1 MEKIFITSTLSFWER
16 ERFFS
21 YKDFIIVGAGL
32 AGLWT
37 AFELKKRFPEKS
49 VLILERALMP
59 SGASSK
65 NAGFAC
71 FGSPTE
77 LLADIS
83 EMKNE
88 EEVLNIIEMRYRG
101 ISKIKRIFG
110 SHDIGY
116 IPSGGYEC
124 LSQELHNISVLK
136 DKVLELNKSLKSIT
150 KVAKTFS
157 FANQKLK
164 TFGLRN
170 FDGLIENKLEGSL
183 DSGLLLKALTNKVQ
197 EMGVE
202 ILYCVTVTSFREG
215 QNGVRVET
223 VIDAQDIHKPY
234 FNAGKLI
241 ICTNAFMPEL
251 LPALDIKPAR
261 GQMIITQPIA
271 NLRLKG
277 TFHFDQGFYYFR
289 NVNSRILIGGARN
302 KDIEN
307 EETRDFSISS
317 TIQTELE
324 SFLKKHFVVDVKIE
338 NNMPWAGIM
347 GFTHNKKPEIYH
359 PYPSTY
365 ALACCNGMGIALSP
379 IMAEKLVK
387 QM

>member
-37 AFELKKRFPEKS
+37 AFELKKKFPNKS
-49 VLILERALMP
+49 VLILERGVLP

-77 LLADIS
+77 LLAD
-83 EMKNE
+83 MAGTKE
-88 EEVLNIIEMRYRG
+88 EEVLNIVEMRYRG

-116 IPSGGYEC
+116 TPSGGYEC
-124 LSQELHNISVLK
+124 LSQELHNLSVMK
-136 DKVLELNKSLKSIT
+136 DKVPDLNKKLKSIT
-150 KVAKTFS
+150 KVAKTFN

-164 TFGLRN
+164 TFGLKN

-183 DSGLLLKALTNKVQ
+183 DSGFLLKALANKVQ

-202 ILYCVTVTSFREG
+202 ILYSVMVTSFREG
-215 QNGVRVET
+215 QNGVRIET
-223 VIDAQDIHKPY
+223 KIDTEEMHKPY
-234 FNAGKLI
+234 FNAGKMI
-241 ICTNAFMPEL
+241 ICTNAFIPEL
-251 LPALDIKPAR
+251 LPTLDIKPAR
-261 GQMIITQPIA
+261 GQMIISQPIA
-271 NLRLKG
+271 NLNLKG
-277 TFHFDQGFYYFR
+277 TFHFDEGFYYFR

-302 KDIEN
+302 KDTQN
-307 EETRDFSISS
+307 EETKDFSISS

-324 SFLKKHFVVDVKIE
+324 SFLKKHFVIDVKIE

-347 GFTHNKKPEIYH
+347 GFTPDKKPTIYH

-365 ALACCNGMGIALSP
+365 ALACCNGMGIALCP
-379 IMAEKLVK
+379 IMAEQLVK
-387 QM
+387 QL